1 MQTAQ
6 IIAVQALTWVP
17 NSLIKRL
24 VLELRLVLLGYPVQ
38 AGEVQEVASISWSP
52 PPMQWWIMDV
62 FRPRLSNAA
71 SIPQYMSDAPV
82 GMLRRGI
89 RFHSSCLKGGK
100 TGCGCI
106 NTPLRP
112 NTAGEIGNQWG
123 GVADYEQ
130 VDYQPLT
137 DSRQAVINTS
147 FE

>member
-24 VLELRLVLLGYPVQ
+24 VLELRLVRLGYPVQ
-38 AGEVQEVASISWSP
+38 AGEVQEVASISLSP
-52 PPMQWWIMDV
+52 PPTQWWILDV
-62 FRPRLSNAA
+62 FRPRLPNAA

-82 GMLRRGI
+82 GMLRRVI
-89 RFHSSCLKGGK
+89 LFHSSCLKGGK
-100 TGCGCI
+100 TMCGCI
-106 NTPLRP
+106 KNPLRP

-137 DSRQAVINTS
+137 ENRQTVLNTS
-147 FE
+147 LE